1 MYKQILVPTAKEH
14 SIDLPEELYG
24 VKVEV
29 IVLPLAEEKR
39 SINSVISDP
48 DTFYDKIKLDFSNY
62 HFNRD
67 EANER

>member
-1 MYKQILVPTAKEH
+1 MYKQIMIPTEKEH
-14 SIDLPEELYG
+14 SIDLPKELYG

-29 IVLPLAEEKR
+29 IVLPLSEERK
-39 SINSVISDP
+39 SIDSIVCDP
-48 DTFYDKIKLDFSNY
+48 DTFYDTVKLDFSNY